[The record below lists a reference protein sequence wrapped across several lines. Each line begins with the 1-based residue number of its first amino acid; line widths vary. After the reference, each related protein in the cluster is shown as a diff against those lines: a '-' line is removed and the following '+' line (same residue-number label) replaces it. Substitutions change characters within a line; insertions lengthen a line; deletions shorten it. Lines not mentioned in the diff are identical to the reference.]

1 MPRDDD
7 SAFDT
12 DASSIFALTGLS
24 CILVPWALA
33 KLFHLL
39 AGKPSEPQQWKA
51 LGFSPSAPVVR
62 KAERLRVSWFRI
74 ANLLFVLGW
83 AAECKLIG
91 GAILAYE
98 QQLFDPYETLGLPS
112 GASPAQIRKSYR
124 RLALEFHPDKNQQP
138 DARRIF
144 LDVVKAHAVLT
155 DETARKNYEQYGSP
169 DGPQFTRSGVALPS
183 WLSDEASLVPM
194 LLLVLLLPLA
204 VLCCARDP
212 RAKRVGAVGS
222 AARDACL
229 RAVLRLPATTDLGPY
244 LYALRHAPPGS
255 ARAPGVHEG
264 ALASAAK
271 LVPIA
276 ATAFAHAP
284 PRGGERGG
292 LSAAQVEAAL
302 GLGLGLGLALTLTLS
317 LSLIT

>member
-1 MPRDDD
+1 MPSDDD

-229 RAVLRLPATTDLGPY
+229 RAVLR
-244 LYALRHAPPGS
+244 
-255 ARAPGVHEG
+255 
-264 ALASAAK
+264 
-271 LVPIA
+271 
-276 ATAFAHAP
+276 
-284 PRGGERGG
+284 
-292 LSAAQVEAAL
+292 
-302 GLGLGLGLALTLTLS
+302 
-317 LSLIT
+317 

>member
-1 MPRDDD
+1 MPSDDD

-74 ANLLFVLGW
+74 ANILFVLGW

-169 DGPQFTRSGVALPS
+169 DGPQV
-183 WLSDEASLVPM
+183 
-194 LLLVLLLPLA
+194 
-204 VLCCARDP
+204 
-212 RAKRVGAVGS
+212 RVRV
-222 AARDACL
+222 
-229 RAVLRLPATTDLGPY
+229 
-244 LYALRHAPPGS
+244 
-255 ARAPGVHEG
+255 
-264 ALASAAK
+264 
-271 LVPIA
+271 
-276 ATAFAHAP
+276 
-284 PRGGERGG
+284 RGRGMVRVRV
-292 LSAAQVEAAL
+292 S
-302 GLGLGLGLALTLTLS
+302 
-317 LSLIT
+317 

>member
-1 MPRDDD
+1 MPSDDD

-124 RLALEFHPDKNQQP
+124 RLALEFHPDKNPSP
-138 DARRIF
+138 DAR
-144 LDVVKAHAVLT
+144 DVFGRAEA
-155 DETARKNYEQYGSP
+155 AYE
-169 DGPQFTRSGVALPS
+169 
-183 WLSDEASLVPM
+183 
-194 LLLVLLLPLA
+194 LLA
-204 VLCCARDP
+204 AEF
-212 RAKRVGAVGS
+212 KRE
-222 AARDACL
+222 R
-229 RAVLRLPATTDLGPY
+229 
-244 LYALRHAPPGS
+244 
-255 ARAPGVHEG
+255 
-264 ALASAAK
+264 AAK
-271 LVPIA
+271 
-276 ATAFAHAP
+276 
-284 PRGGERGG
+284 GGD
-292 LSAAQVEAAL
+292 L
-302 GLGLGLGLALTLTLS
+302 
-317 LSLIT
+317 